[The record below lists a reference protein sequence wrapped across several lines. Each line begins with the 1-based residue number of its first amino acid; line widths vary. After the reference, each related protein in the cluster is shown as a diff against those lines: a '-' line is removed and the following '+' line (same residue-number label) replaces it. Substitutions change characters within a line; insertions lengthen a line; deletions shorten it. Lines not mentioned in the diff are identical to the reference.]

1 MKENKELIEE
11 KVAEY
16 TQNKNKTSKDMTEIL
31 TINTIGMLSALFF
44 KSLNGPDLIENIL
57 FILLTISSIITL
69 SLGAY
74 ITHVYNKT
82 ISQLKKDLEEIQN

>member
-1 MKENKELIEE
+1 MVENKELVEE
-11 KVAEY
+11 KIQEY
-16 TQNKNKTSKDMTEIL
+16 KQIRSKTNKDMTEIL
-31 TINTIGMLSALFF
+31 MINTIGMLSALFF
-44 KSLNGPDLIENIL
+44 KFINGPDFVENIL